1 MSVKKALTINKKDL
15 ESAMENHT
23 LNKFDYAIQEGPEVF
38 DWKEEVDAK
47 VFETKWK
54 TRGCE
59 IVDLGEGSDTYV
71 LLALKP
77 GIKVAGKKEGMKKE
91 GMKKVGLRVGDI
103 VKYIGNDERY
113 KKWLT
118 GKAGRV
124 IEVPH
129 VIVRVDFGI
138 GFSDVP
144 LSMDS
149 VKVASTKK
157 GIDKEMEVI
166 EKRNPRIAA
175 EITKVLEEIIEPEPP
190 KDCKYPEIWYHARE
204 RVRESGEP
212 VIQSAVKK
220 VFDDLIEN
228 LSSKEAYLTPPS
240 WVKQP
245 EIWNNVMRML
255 EIKGPV
261 DYGAAVAY
269 YKNKCKKM
277 NLVAGEVK
285 KIAADLT
292 NQQLRDLFKGKDR
305 GFFEEAIV
313 ALYNKFPTTRW
324 TIENY
329 AKVACKKM
337 NLAAKLSPRELA
349 KKAK

>member
-1 MSVKKALTINKKDL
+1 
-15 ESAMENHT
+15 
-23 LNKFDYAIQEGPEVF
+23 
-38 DWKEEVDAK
+38 
-47 VFETKWK
+47 
-54 TRGCE
+54 
-59 IVDLGEGSDTYV
+59 
-71 LLALKP
+71 
-77 GIKVAGKKEGMKKE
+77 
-91 GMKKVGLRVGDI
+91 MKKVGLKVGDM
-103 VKYIGNDERY
+103 VRYIGNDERY
-113 KKWLT
+113 KKWLAGT
-118 GKAGRV
+118 IGKV
-124 IEVPH
+124 TELPH
-129 VIVRVDFGI
+129 VIIRVDFGE
-138 GFSDVP
+138 GFNDVP
-144 LSMDS
+144 LALDS
-149 VKVASTKK
+149 VKSASIVGKERKAEEVSVKVGDKFNYNGVTWEVIQTSVTESKAKAITKPLEGK
-157 GIDKEMEVI
+157 EIIVDNKVIKRNKVGEKIDKEMEVI

-277 NLVAGEVK
+277 NLVAGEAEK
-285 KIAADLT
+285 KVIAADLT

-305 GFFEEAIV
+305 GFFEEVVV
-313 ALYNKFPTTRW
+313 ALYNKFPSARW

-337 NLAAKLSPRELA
+337 NLATKLSPRELA